1 MTTWSSWDFSIAPM
15 MQWIYYQI
23 EFATF
28 LEIERSC
35 TYSSFSSL
43 SEFLKFYL
51 TTNNY
56 IWQHFPQMT
65 LLWIPLEF
73 FCYHVRHCNRSEGG
87 KNCTKHALHVKGHLW
102 SFNVRLKM
110 SSEKKVQRP
119 LCLLAAF
126 FTKRKWLPGQRHSN
140 RGCPSFS

>member
-1 MTTWSSWDFSIAPM
+1 MGF
-15 MQWIYYQI
+15 
-23 EFATF
+23 FH
-28 LEIERSC
+28 C
-35 TYSSFSSL
+35 TNDAVNILSNRICYFFGDRTIMHSSL

-140 RGCPSFS
+140 LSLVFEGSQFEGE